1 MGEQNSPDGPS
12 GIYVL
17 PKADTSFVARK
28 FLDIPYTV
36 AGDSA
41 SGLSMAGRPNDS
53 WSPVSSA
60 FQKLDIYLPEEE
72 LKPYPVIVAIHGG
85 AWMMCDKNDLQVLP
99 MLEGLKRGYAV
110 VAVNYRL
117 SQEALFPAQLQD
129 VKAAIRWVRANAAQ
143 YGFDVDR
150 IAAWGGSAGAHL
162 ASLVGLTAGVAMLE
176 DQRLGNP
183 AYRSDVSAV
192 VAWYGPTDFL
202 MMDTYLAQSGLVPR
216 DHGKPDSP
224 ESRLLGATIAD
235 VPDRVRF
242 ANPETYAHA
251 GAPPFFLQ
259 HGDIDST
266 VPMQH
271 SVSLAERL
279 ALANGAD
286 KVFLEILK
294 GAEHA
299 DQAFETKANVAKVLD
314 FLDEALG

>member
-28 FLDIPYTV
+28 FLDLTYAV
-36 AGDSA
+36 AAAPSAAAPGAEPSA
-41 SGLSMAGRPNDS
+41 SP
-53 WSPVSSA
+53 SA
-60 FQKLDIYLPEEE
+60 FQKLDIYLPEGGS
-72 LKPYPVIVAIHGG
+72 KPYPVIVAIHGG

-117 SQEALFPAQLQD
+117 SQEALFPAQIQD
-129 VKAAIRWVRANAAQ
+129 VKAALRWVRANAAE

-150 IAAWGGSAGAHL
+150 IAAWGGSAGGHL
-162 ASLVGLTAGVAMLE
+162 ASLVGLTAGVAALE
-176 DQRLGNP
+176 DGRLGNP
-183 AYRSDVSAV
+183 AYRSDVAAV
-192 VAWYGPTDFL
+192 VAWYAPTDFL
-202 MMDTYLAQSGLVPR
+202 KMDAYLAESGLGPR

-235 VPDRVRF
+235 IPDRVRF
-242 ANPETYAHA
+242 ANPETYVHA

-259 HGDIDST
+259 HGTTDST

-271 SVSLAERL
+271 SVSLAEKL
-279 ALANGAD
+279 KKANGTD
-286 KVFLEILK
+286 KVFLEILD

-299 DQAFETKANVAKVLD
+299 DCAFETKANVAKVLD
-314 FLDEALG
+314 FLDNALDRRGR

>member
-1 MGEQNSPDGPS
+1 MGEQNSPHGPS

-17 PKADTSFVARK
+17 PKADTSFVAHR

-36 AGDSA
+36 AGNSTAGDS
-41 SGLSMAGRPNDS
+41 P
-53 WSPVSSA
+53 SA
-60 FQKLDIYLPEEE
+60 FQKLDIYLPEEGQ
-72 LKPYPVIVAIHGG
+72 KPYPVIVAIHGG

-117 SQEALFPAQLQD
+117 SQEALFPAQIQD
-129 VKAAIRWVRANAAQ
+129 VKAAIRWVRANAAG
-143 YGFDVDR
+143 YGFAVDR

-162 ASLVGLTAGVAMLE
+162 ASLVGLTAGVTALE
-176 DQRLGNP
+176 DPSLGNP

-202 MMDTYLAQSGLVPR
+202 MMDSYLARSGLGPR

-235 VPDRVRF
+235 VPDRVRL
-242 ANPETYAHA
+242 ANPETYVHT
-251 GAPPFFLQ
+251 GAPTFFLQ

-271 SVSLAERL
+271 SV
-279 ALANGAD
+279 ALADRLVNANGTD
-286 KVFLEILK
+286 KVFLEILE

-299 DQAFETKANVAKVLD
+299 DRAFETKANVAKVLD
-314 FLDEALG
+314 FLDRALR